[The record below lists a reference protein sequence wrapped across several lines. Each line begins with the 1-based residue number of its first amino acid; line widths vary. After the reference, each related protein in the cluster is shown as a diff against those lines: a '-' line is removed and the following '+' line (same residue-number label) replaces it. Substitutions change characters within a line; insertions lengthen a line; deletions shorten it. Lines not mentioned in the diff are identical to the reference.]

1 MTTIKKNR
9 TSRVK
14 SELPRSRRPH
24 SQSVPSDALGDERG
38 RRERNKLEKR
48 DRIRQAAWELLI
60 ERGFADTTTRAV
72 ADRAGVG
79 TGTLFLY
86 AADKADLL
94 FLVMHDRLAEA
105 SDRAFATLPHRAP
118 LIDQLLHLFG
128 ALYRMYGEQP
138 STLAVDFIRLLP
150 GARGGNA
157 DRVNALTF
165 AFMSRLAALL
175 RDGQARGEVLPN
187 VPLQAAASNLFA
199 SYFMLLLAWAAG
211 MMMLPTEKDP
221 ALRELLQVQLTGI
234 APR

>member
-1 MTTIKKNR
+1 MTTIKKSR
-9 TSRVK
+9 ISRVQSPLPK
-14 SELPRSRRPH
+14 PRSPADPTV
-24 SQSVPSDALGDERG
+24 STSDDRG

-94 FLVMHDRLAEA
+94 FLVMHDRLADA

-138 STLAVDFIRLLP
+138 STLAMDFIRLLP

-187 VPLQAAASNLFA
+187 LPLQAAASNLFA

-234 APR
+234 VPR

>member
-1 MTTIKKNR
+1 MTTIKKKR
-9 TSRVK
+9 TSRVQAQ
-14 SELPRSRRPH
+14 LPRPH
-24 SQSVPSDALGDERG
+24 SPADPPESTIDERG

-48 DRIRQAAWELLI
+48 ERIRQAAWELLI

-86 AADKADLL
+86 AVDKADLL
-94 FLVMHDRLAEA
+94 FLVMHDRLADA

-138 STLAVDFIRLLP
+138 STLAMDFIRLLP
-150 GARGGNA
+150 GARGANA

-187 VPLQAAASNLFA
+187 LPLQAAARNLFA

-211 MMMLPTEKDP
+211 MMILPTEKDP
-221 ALRELLQVQLTGI
+221 GLRELLQVQLTGI